1 MKRNWEGCERRSII
15 SDWPDREKALPEGN
29 AIFSFDYL
37 KELVTLWRPLLAAT
51 IGISGGI
58 GMSVYAQSVMSPFIM
73 QEFGWTRTVFAL
85 VGMTGLFAVILVP
98 LAGRLTD
105 YFGTRLTILPGVI
118 GYPIGW
124 ALFSTMDGS
133 LGMYIGF
140 SLLNLIFGTFT
151 ASVVY
156 SRVIAVHFERA
167 RGLALALMISGP
179 AVVGAIGAPLLSAF
193 VTEHGWRSGYLMIA
207 GFAAIMGPLAFALM
221 PSEKP
226 DKLLRTASHRNWS
239 DYQLVLS
246 SRAFWVIFGG
256 MALCNIPNMLHA
268 QQMSI
273 MLIDRGMTMVEAGSI
288 ISVYAI
294 GVIIGRLAS
303 GLALDRFP
311 PEPIAVIAMGLPA
324 IGLAMLAVGTPT
336 FTLIAFAMMLVGLS
350 QGAESDIGA
359 ILTIKYFDLKIY
371 GTVFSLILSNAVL
384 TGVLGTMILSYTL
397 HMTDSFTTFLVLSTG
412 CVVLG
417 SALFALLGRAVKPAP
432 ALSRLAVQP

>member
-1 MKRNWEGCERRSII
+1 MSATGIRNSPNKEDAAPKRS
-15 SDWPDREKALPEGN
+15 
-29 AIFSFDYL
+29 AIFNIDYL

-51 IGISGGI
+51 LGISGGI
-58 GMSVYAQSVMSPFIM
+58 GMGVYAQSVMSPFIIT
-73 QEFGWTRTVFAL
+73 EFGWSRSVFAL
-85 VGMTGLFAVILVP
+85 LSMTGLLAVILIP
-98 LAGRLTD
+98 TAGRLTD

-133 LGMYIGF
+133 LAMYIGL
-140 SLLNLIFGTFT
+140 SILNLIFGTFT

-156 SRVIAVHFERA
+156 SRVIAVHFQRA
-167 RGLALALMISGP
+167 RGLALALMVSGP
-179 AVVGAIGAPLLSAF
+179 AVVGAVGAPLLSAF
-193 VTEHGWRSGYLMIA
+193 VEQNGWRSGYLAIA
-207 GFAAIMGPLAFALM
+207 GLAAIMGPLAFALM

-226 DKLLRTASHRNWS
+226 EKLLRRGKQSNWS
-239 DYQLVLS
+239 DYRLVFS

-256 MALCNIPNMLHA
+256 MALCNIPNLLHA
-268 QQMSI
+268 SQMSV
-273 MLIDRGMTMVEAGSI
+273 MLIDRGMTMIEAGSI

-294 GVIIGRLAS
+294 GVIVGRLAS

-324 IGLAMLAVGTPT
+324 IGLALLAMGSPT
-336 FTLIAFAMMLVGLS
+336 FALIAVAMAFVGLS

-384 TGVLGTMILSYTL
+384 TSVLGTMILSYTL
-397 HMTDSFTTFLVLSTG
+397 HLTDSFTMFLILSTA
-412 CVVLG
+412 CVAVG
-417 SALFALLGRAVKPAP
+417 SLLFSLLGRSVKPVMA
-432 ALSRLAVQP
+432 

>member
-1 MKRNWEGCERRSII
+1 MSADRSQAIGLT
-15 SDWPDREKALPEGN
+15 EKKALPEGN
-29 AIFSFDYL
+29 VIFNIGYL

-58 GMSVYAQSVMSPFIM
+58 GMSVYAQSVMSPFIIA
-73 QEFGWTRTVFAL
+73 EFGWTRSVFAL
-85 VGMTGLFAVILVP
+85 VGMTGLLGVIIIP

-133 LGMYIGF
+133 LAMYIGL
-140 SLLNLIFGTFT
+140 SILNLIFGTFT

-156 SRVIAVHFERA
+156 SRVIAVHFQRA

-193 VTEHGWRSGYLMIA
+193 VEENGWRAGYLAIA

-226 DKLLRTASHRNWS
+226 EKLLRRGGNRNWS
-239 DYQLVLS
+239 DYRLVFS

-256 MALCNIPNMLHA
+256 MALCNIPNLLHA
-268 QQMSI
+268 SQMSI
-273 MLIDRGMTMVEAGSI
+273 MLIDRGMTMIEAGSI
-288 ISVYAI
+288 ISVYAT

-311 PEPIAVIAMGLPA
+311 PEPIAVIGMGLPA
-324 IGLAMLAVGTPT
+324 IGLALLAVGSPT
-336 FTLIAFAMMLVGLS
+336 FTVIAFAMMLVGLS

-359 ILTIKYFDLKIY
+359 ILTIKYFDLNIY

-397 HMTDSFTTFLVLSTG
+397 HMTDSFTMFLILSTG
-412 CVVLG
+412 CVVVG
-417 SALFALLGRAVKPAP
+417 SLLFALLGRTVKPVAP
-432 ALSRLAVQP
+432 